1 MPYSQIPCLYPETSV
16 ASNSILYDG
25 YYDGY
30 MPKKAKELSNL
41 EVRRLKHAIA
51 SSGKPYN
58 AVYCCYAKYSFA
70 GIAVSEI
77 LLWFEAA
84 S

>member
-1 MPYSQIPCLYPETSV
+1 
-16 ASNSILYDG
+16 
-25 YYDGY
+25 

-58 AVYCCYAKYSFA
+58 AVYAVGGVSFNA
-70 GIAVSEI
+70 LRQTALNALGLNSG
-77 LLWFEAA
+77 F
-84 S
+84 

>member
-1 MPYSQIPCLYPETSV
+1 
-16 ASNSILYDG
+16 
-25 YYDGY
+25 

-58 AVYCCYAKYSFA
+58 AVY
-70 GIAVSEI
+70 AVGGVSQAFIFSAFRLKALME
-77 LLWFEAA
+77 LELNHGF
-84 S
+84 